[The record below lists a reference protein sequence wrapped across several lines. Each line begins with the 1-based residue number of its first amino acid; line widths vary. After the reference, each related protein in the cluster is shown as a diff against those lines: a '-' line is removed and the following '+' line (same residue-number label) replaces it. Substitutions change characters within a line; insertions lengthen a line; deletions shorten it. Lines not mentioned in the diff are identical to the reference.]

1 LAGDEVFWSEEG
13 SYEAGYTVNPLAVDS
28 YVWMEMACSDIGSKI
43 VKMSLGVGGNIDA
56 IVLFFSEA

>member
-1 LAGDEVFWSEEG
+1 
-13 SYEAGYTVNPLAVDS
+13 
-28 YVWMEMACSDIGSKI
+28 MEMACSDIGSKI